1 MLPAFSLINVKYLFA
16 NLYSSEF
23 APKYVFTASE
33 LSGYNPEHW
42 PYEMHFDADETLMF
56 RDYIQDGNREKI
68 VLATRKQV
76 ITVTA
81 EKHKLEVGIER
92 VAE

>member
-1 MLPAFSLINVKYLFA
+1 
-16 NLYSSEF
+16 
-23 APKYVFTASE
+23 
-33 LSGYNPEHW
+33 
-42 PYEMHFDADETLMF
+42 MHFDADETLMF
-56 RDYIQDGNREKI
+56 RDYIQDGNREKL

-92 VAE
+92 AAE